1 VNSLHNVLVN
11 AEHDF
16 LFFFPFIVATCFTAA
31 VEETDRE
38 RSTVKSIIPLLVG
51 CRSGIGSYY
60 GTLSGPI
67 PALSPQVKPPKDYKA
82 PGKNF
87 YTNPG
92 KKGTGYGYVVV
103 VSH

>member
-1 VNSLHNVLVN
+1 
-11 AEHDF
+11 
-16 LFFFPFIVATCFTAA
+16 
-31 VEETDRE
+31 
-38 RSTVKSIIPLLVG
+38 VKSIIPLLVG